1 MSVPNVPALSGDID
15 IQGVE
20 NCQKRVDNNS
30 VLINEIVDGL
40 VKEYCGQL
48 DEYLTYIRGALST
61 GRTIPNEQLDDF
73 CLSLPVL
80 LYFAGEA
87 QEKLGVKEDVANA
100 FEKDLFNRVYSEVTG
115 TVADKTAKAQ
125 LQTQKE
131 SIAHIAYKRA
141 YNCIKLRV
149 EAAYETLNSIK
160 KVLNRRIAEYGIT
173 NADQGRMPLRNGYK
187 GDN

>member
-1 MSVPNVPALSGDID
+1 MSTINVPALSGEID
-15 IQGVE
+15 VDSVTQ
-20 NCQKRVDNNS
+20 CQKRVDDNS
-30 VLINEIVDGL
+30 VLINEIVDKL
-40 VKEYCGQL
+40 VAEYCGHL
-48 DEYLTYIRGALST
+48 DNYLLYIRQVLSS
-61 GRTIPNEQLDDF
+61 GDSPSNEQLDDF

-100 FEKDLFNRVYSEVTG
+100 CEKELFNRVYSEAPG
-115 TVADKTAKAQ
+115 TIADKTAKAQ

-173 NADQGRMPLRNGYK
+173 NADQGRMPIRNGQRE
-187 GDN
+187 DS